1 MSSVSA
7 LFGQTTEPQANNGS
21 GKTWDV
27 KLGTVW
33 LVFHPHNLSS
43 LVFRSLVL
51 RTRIIRPDFIDDF
64 LHSQV
69 CHKQTPRGMKWHCGA
84 HGLPDQ
90 YSELRRPPHHLSL
103 EIDSA
108 GSCDRS
114 AYRDFSVDPIGIA
127 GTDCGVLINVST
139 QLGQVGRQVANHP
152 SVRSACPSAFLLL
165 IDRFFAATLT
175 SNAVRTIS
183 RLTPKL
189 SSQTSPRFAEVCLV
203 RTFSGRMSPCKSN
216 CCC

>member
-1 MSSVSA
+1 MIRPVRYLRGCTKPKPGDGRQSCRTVFVKSQDFRLVSSVSA

-139 QLGQVGRQVANHP
+139 QLDAEAAP
-152 SVRSACPSAFLLL
+152 ALEPRS
-165 IDRFFAATLT
+165 
-175 SNAVRTIS
+175 NVRT
-183 RLTPKL
+183 
-189 SSQTSPRFAEVCLV
+189 
-203 RTFSGRMSPCKSN
+203 GG
-216 CCC
+216 